1 MIGKL
6 PLYCIDSDKNFM
18 QSVEAGEVKIFENIF
33 YILLAPESFWM
44 LNKCCRRG
52 EDLGCCVIV
61 KVKVAVW
68 WQSMRLQGFR
78 PDYVTHELA
87 PQMKNIE
94 FAFAR
99 HASASSE
106 MEQKIYDLLI
116 TFVRHSSAIAKPESS
131 LNYLTAWSQLLAN
144 SAKSQPT
151 HLVAPLWFMDVL
163 KTFAN
168 ANSSRHFFAFLSLVL
183 GETRLTFTCAICA
196 ERKIFRIFPF
206 SGLQEKQSCL
216 SRWIC
221 FWNWFG
227 LRNRFACGGR
237 QM

>member
-1 MIGKL
+1 MLSKGGGFGLLRHCEGKGCGL
-6 PLYCIDSDKNFM
+6 MAID
-18 QSVEAGEVKIFENIF
+18 EA
-33 YILLAPESFWM
+33 S
-44 LNKCCRRG
+44 
-52 EDLGCCVIV
+52 
-61 KVKVAVW
+61 
-68 WQSMRLQGFR
+68 RLSTR
-78 PDYVTHELA
+78 LRNSRTSPK
-87 PQMKNIE
+87 MKNIE

-183 GETRLTFTCAICA
+183 GETRLTLTCAICA
-196 ERKIFRIFPF
+196 KRKIFRIFPF
-206 SGLQEKQSCL
+206 SGLREKQSCL